1 MAPTYANIFMDKFQ
15 RKPIFDYFIET
26 GLSHLFGLD
35 LLTFFSH
42 GHPTKN
48 LSMILP
54 KLHKTFQKNLT

>member
-26 GLSHLFGLD
+26 GLSPLIWFRFM
-35 LLTFFSH
+35 TFFSH